1 MEKQK
6 RPSFVIIGILTVVT
20 IFLWISFS
28 VYRAFTTTPSIK
40 VPDDILKPIIPT
52 LDSKTLSKIDQ
63 RVFFEEGE
71 IRQILISTP
80 ATTPTPTPTPIPTE
94 VETEEIATESA
105 SPATESA
112 ELQ

>member
-20 IFLWISFS
+20 IFLWIGFN
-28 VYRAFTTTPSIK
+28 VYRAFTVTPSIK
-40 VPDDILKPIIPT
+40 VPDEILKPIMPT
-52 LDSKTLSKIDQ
+52 LDSETLSKIDQ

-80 ATTPTPTPTPIPTE
+80 ATTPTPTPTPTE

-105 SPATESA
+105 SPATEAA

>member
-6 RPSFVIIGILTVVT
+6 RPNFVTIGILTVIT
-20 IFLWISFS
+20 IFLWIGFS
-28 VYRAFTTTPSIK
+28 VYRAFTITPSIE
-40 VPDDILKPIIPT
+40 VSDEIIKPITPT
-52 LDSKTLSKIDQ
+52 LDTETLSKIDQ

-80 ATTPTPTPTPIPTE
+80 AATPTPTPIET
-94 VETEEIATESA
+94 ETEEITTKSAT
-105 SPATESA
+105 PANESA